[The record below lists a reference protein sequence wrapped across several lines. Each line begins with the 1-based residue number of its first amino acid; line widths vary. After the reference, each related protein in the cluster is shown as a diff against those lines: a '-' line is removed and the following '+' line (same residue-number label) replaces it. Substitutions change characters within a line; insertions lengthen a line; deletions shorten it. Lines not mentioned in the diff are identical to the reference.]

1 VPDGTHDI
9 TFVLLQNIDVSGQ
22 SAHEL
27 EVRSFMRTQ
36 VRRILSGSSSHLS
49 MLRRSS
55 GVRPSSPRSAGVLE
69 TWWKRL
75 VPSISRVSKLAPV
88 DFAGAPR
95 PVGPAVAI
103 ELPYTLPEAYV
114 SRNGR
119 TKFNTVAESV
129 R

>member
-1 VPDGTHDI
+1 
-9 TFVLLQNIDVSGQ
+9 
-22 SAHEL
+22 
-27 EVRSFMRTQ
+27 MRTQ

-119 TKFNTVAESV
+119 TKFNTVAGKCPVIEGIRARRVEPIPDRHDRARDRSMP
-129 R
+129 